1 MSLDGVF
8 QLIWYQFVFRLRFN
22 LCSFACFK
30 CIYTTLDVVFSSTLF
45 TLFLTLIV
53 WYLVILC
60 KKFLVVLRF
69 PVVLLFIMSCILFSV
84 QSFTTCIVFSPYF
97 RLSFSST

>member
-22 LCSFACFK
+22 HSSFVSYV
-30 CIYTTLDVVFSSTLF
+30 YTTLDVVFSSNLF

-53 WYLVILC
+53 
-60 KKFLVVLRF
+60 
-69 PVVLLFIMSCILFSV
+69 
-84 QSFTTCIVFSPYF
+84 
-97 RLSFSST
+97 